1 VAPDLGFE
9 PRVLAFRLLFA
20 QRFDVNFAGI
30 AGGHGG

>member
-1 VAPDLGFE
+1 
-9 PRVLAFRLLFA
+9 VLALRLLFA